1 MHRAARHDGSPR
13 PGARQR
19 PDRAAAGGAPGREAG
34 RTPGR
39 APARMIDR
47 TPDRARALMPD
58 RTPGRELARE
68 PVSTRVVQALG
79 RQVARCLGRLA
90 RGAGCALVALA
101 ALLLCLPAARAND
114 LELSSFD
121 LAQTDDG
128 LFLGYSV
135 NLELS
140 RAVDDALG
148 KAVPLF
154 FVAEAQLFRNR
165 FYWRD
170 QRVGTAL
177 RRWRIVYQPLTS
189 TYRVTF
195 DGGLSQN
202 YATRPEAFDAISRS
216 ARWKIAEAAQIEEGS
231 RHYVE
236 FSYRLD
242 TAQLP
247 RPMQIGIGG
256 QADWSMS
263 VKRTQRIN

>member
-1 MHRAARHDGSPR
+1 MHSAARHDGSPR
-13 PGARQR
+13 PGASRCLA
-19 PDRAAAGGAPGREAG
+19 RAVAGWARAVMRVRDGAG
-34 RTPGR
+34 R
-39 APARMIDR
+39 
-47 TPDRARALMPD
+47 
-58 RTPGRELARE
+58 
-68 PVSTRVVQALG
+68 PVSL
-79 RQVARCLGRLA
+79 LA
-90 RGAGCALVALA
+90 RGLLLA
-101 ALLLCLPAARAND
+101 ALCLPAARAVD

-121 LAQTDDG
+121 LAATDDG

-154 FVAEAQLFRNR
+154 FVAEAQLFRDR

-170 QRVGTAL
+170 QRVGYAV

-202 YATRPEAFDAISRS
+202 YATRPEAFDAIGRS
-216 ARWKIAEAAQIEEGS
+216 ARWKIAEGAQIEEGS

-242 TAQLP
+242 TSQLP